1 MLNYTDDK
9 EKLPQIK
16 RIEDANEKLSLSE
29 EIVTTKLVENA
40 YEEEDIDIQI
50 VNELS
55 TMEDDPTLPC
65 FTLRVFVVGIALAC
79 LSSSVYQLMVFK
91 PVGLPLTNTFMLM
104 IAYVFCTTWAKY
116 LPSGGWLNPGPFN
129 AKEHTCIYVIVSAA
143 NTSAYAT
150 HILAAQN
157 LYYKDAPGP
166 AGSIFLLLATQMV
179 GYGIAGQLRDFLV
192 YPANMIWPASLPTV
206 SLLRTLNT
214 NQEDS
219 RWRTRFFFI
228 AFGCVFVY
236 EFIPQYMMPILGGIS
251 IMCLAK
257 NDSVWVQRL
266 FGGLSVNEGL
276 GMFQL
281 SFDWNYLSNLSP
293 LVLPLWV
300 QLNIYA
306 GIILLWIMAPLI
318 YYHNVWHAHS
328 FPFLSNS
335 IFQLLPNGTSVIYPQ
350 HKVLAPDNS
359 LNQTALEEVGRPYF
373 SSWGAI
379 QYIII
384 NFAVTASIAHIA
396 LFHGKDIWKS
406 FKSSLKDFKESR
418 GINKKDQSGQ
428 IVQQQQHTDIHMR
441 MMASYKEVPTWWYYV
456 VYFGGMALNVAIA
469 YINKSQLP
477 WWGVIMAIVMSTLLS
492 LPLNMITAITGTGF
506 GLNVFAEMI
515 CGFVLPGLPVANMYF
530 KTLGYNT
537 LSQAGTMASDLKIGH
552 YLKVPPR
559 AVFLNQMLGTL
570 IGCIFNYIV
579 NHSVVNSQREVL
591 LNPTG
596 NNIWNGS
603 TPQTINSAAITW
615 GAIGPLN
622 MFGPGTEYSIILWAF
637 LIGFVLPVPFWLLH
651 RRYPTV
657 GFKYVNI
664 PMVLIGLTQLPGA
677 ATSWITV
684 SFIIIIV
691 SQYYVKRRYRDWFVK
706 YNYLISTALDSGTSL
721 MVFIIAMGLYGGA
734 SGVSYPFPT
743 WWGNRADLKYIDHCC
758 ANCT

>member
-1 MLNYTDDK
+1 MLDHSTQDE
-9 EKLPQIK
+9 EKSDHVKHIQEVQI
-16 RIEDANEKLSLSE
+16 ENLSLSE
-29 EIVTTKLVENA
+29 KIASNNATTDA
-40 YEEEDIDIQI
+40 FEEEDTDIQI

-55 TMEDDPTLPC
+55 TMKDDPTMPC
-65 FTLRVFVVGIALAC
+65 FTLRVLVTGVALAC
-79 LSSSVYQLMVFK
+79 LSSSVYQLMSFK

-104 IAYVFCTTWAKY
+104 IAYVFCTAWTKY

-129 AKEHTCIYVIVSAA
+129 VKEHACIYVIVSSA

-157 LYYKDAPGP
+157 LYYQDAPGP

-179 GYGIAGQLRDFLV
+179 GYGIAGQLRNFLV
-192 YPANMIWPASLPTV
+192 YPANMIWPTSLPTV
-206 SLLRTLNT
+206 SLLRTLNS
-214 NQEDS
+214 NQQES

-228 AFGCVFVY
+228 VFGCVFVY

-251 IMCLAK
+251 IMCLAR

-281 SFDWNYLSNLSP
+281 SFDWNYLSNLNP

-300 QLNIYA
+300 QLNIYT
-306 GIILLWIMAPLI
+306 GILLLWILAPLM
-318 YYHNVWHAHS
+318 YHYNVWHAQS

-359 LNQTALEEVGRPYF
+359 LNQTALEAVGRPYF

-384 NFAVTASIAHIA
+384 NFAVTASITHIA
-396 LFHGKDIWKS
+396 LFHGQDIWKS
-406 FKSSLKDFKESR
+406 IKASLVEFKASR
-418 GINKKDQSGQ
+418 RVYKQH
-428 IVQQQQHTDIHMR
+428 QQQQQDGPV
-441 MMASYKEVPTWWYYV
+441 VPTWWYYI

-477 WWGVIMAIVMSTLLS
+477 WWGVVMAIAMSTLLS

-537 LSQAGTMASDLKIGH
+537 LSQAGIMASDLKIGH
-552 YLKVPPR
+552 YLKIPPR
-559 AVFLNQMLGTL
+559 AVFLNQMLGTF

-596 NNIWNGS
+596 SNIWNGS

-615 GAIGPLN
+615 GIYGAIGPFA
-622 MFGPGTEYSIILWAF
+622 MFGPGTDYSIILWAF
-637 LIGFVLPVPFWLLH
+637 LIGFTLPVPFWLLH
-651 RRYPTV
+651 RHYPRT
-657 GFKYVNI
+657 GFKYVNM
-664 PMVLIGLTQLPGA
+664 PMVLIGLTQVPGS

-743 WWGNRADLKYIDHCC
+743 WWGNRDDLKYMDHCC

>member
-1 MLNYTDDK
+1 MTIENAEYAFEK
-9 EKLPQIK
+9 EH
-16 RIEDANEKLSLSE
+16 EDA
-29 EIVTTKLVENA
+29 
-40 YEEEDIDIQI
+40 DIQI

-55 TMEDDPTLPC
+55 TMEDDTSLPC
-65 FTLRVFVVGIALAC
+65 FTLRVFVTGAALAC

-91 PVGLPLTNTFMLM
+91 PVGLPLTDTFMLM
-104 IAYVFCTTWAKY
+104 IAFVFCTAWAKY
-116 LPSGGWLNPGPFN
+116 LPFGGWLNPGPFN
-129 AKEHTCIYVIVSAA
+129 VKEHACIYVIVSAA

-157 LYYKDAPGP
+157 LYYRDNPGP

-179 GYGIAGQLRDFLV
+179 GYGISGQLRSFLV
-192 YPANMIWPASLPTV
+192 YPTNMIWPTSLPTV
-206 SLLRTLNT
+206 SLLRTLNSDK
-214 NQEDS
+214 QES

-228 AFGCVFVY
+228 VFGCVFVY

-276 GMFQL
+276 GILQL
-281 SFDWNYLSNLSP
+281 SFDWNYLSNLNP

-300 QLNIYA
+300 QLNIYT
-306 GIILLWIMAPLI
+306 GILIMWITAPLV
-318 YYHNVWHAHS
+318 YHFDVWHAQS

-359 LNQTALEEVGRPYF
+359 LNQTALEEMGRPYF
-373 SSWGAI
+373 SSWNAI
-379 QYIII
+379 QYILI
-384 NFAVTASIAHIA
+384 NFAVTASITHIA
-396 LFHGKDIWKS
+396 LFYGKDIWKS
-406 FKSSLKDFKESR
+406 FKSSLKEFKATA
-418 GINKKDQSGQ
+418 KKANGNDQDGY
-428 IVQQQQHTDIHMR
+428 VAQQQYTDVHMR
-441 MMASYKEVPTWWYYV
+441 MMAVYKEVPTWWYYI

-506 GLNVFAEMI
+506 GLNVFAEMV
-515 CGFVLPGLPVANMYF
+515 CGFVFPGLPVANMYF
-530 KTLGYNT
+530 KTLGFNT
-537 LSQAGTMASDLKIGH
+537 LSQAGTMTSDLKIGH

-591 LNPTG
+591 LNPKG

-603 TPQTINSAAITW
+603 TINSAAITW
-615 GAIGPLN
+615 GGIGPLQ
-622 MFGPGTEYSIILWAF
+622 MFGPSTEYSIILWAF
-637 LIGFVLPVPFWLLH
+637 LIGFVLPIPFWLLH
-651 RRYPTV
+651 RHYPRI
-657 GFKYVNI
+657 GFKYINI
-664 PMVLIGLTQLPGA
+664 PMVLIGLVQLPGA

-684 SFIIIIV
+684 SFVIIIV
-691 SQYYVKRRYRDWFVK
+691 SQYYIKRRHREWFVK
-706 YNYLISTALDSGTSL
+706 YNYLVSTALDSGTSL

-734 SGVSYPFPT
+734 NGVSYPFPT
-743 WWGNRADLKYIDHCC
+743 WWGNRADLDYLDHCC